1 MEVFLWAMVVVLA
14 ASSVGKLVW
23 IATGKFPQRTPVL
36 ETWDVAVNV
45 VLLIWACVLLAR
57 Y

>member
-1 MEVFLWAMVVVLA
+1 MEVFLWFMVAVFAL
-14 ASSVGKLVW
+14 SSVGKLVW

-36 ETWDVAVNV
+36 ETWDVAANI
-45 VLLIWACVLLAR
+45 VLLIWACVLLAK